1 MSTCPAPQLLRLSS
15 VLATSFNRSEVDGEN
30 TCFSLAVFSNGS
42 NTAQDVHVHLRGAM
56 EGLKT
61 VPVFRR
67 SESACKVVLEAA
79 SVL

>member
-30 TCFSLAVFSNGS
+30 TCFSLAVLSNGS
-42 NTAQDVHVHLRGAM
+42 NTAQDVHLRGVM

-61 VPVFRR
+61 VFVFRR

-79 SVL
+79 SML